1 MKRIILNIACVA
13 MVCTLMTSCQAL
25 KKFFS
30 TDLEEEDFIISQ
42 LYADELVDEKP
53 FVPVVKPERR
63 NSNTSATLGVDIEN
77 SKLRSAIESWY
88 GTPYLYGG
96 CTKQGVDCSCFVGN
110 VYKSVYGITLKRT
123 ANDIYEQSTVV
134 SRNKLKEGDLV
145 FFTNS
150 NQKVS
155 HVGIYLR
162 DDMFVHS
169 STSQGVIIS
178 KLTNTYWSKHF
189 YKGGKIR

>member
-1 MKRIILNIACVA
+1 MKRSVSTIVVLALACA
-13 MVCTLMTSCQAL
+13 MLGSCQSL

-53 FVPVVKPERR
+53 FKPVVRESQRTR
-63 NSNTSATLGVDIEN
+63 NTSVTLGVDIEN
-77 SKLRSAIESWY
+77 AKLRTAIESWY

-96 CTKQGVDCSCFVGN
+96 CTKEGVDCSCFVGN
-110 VYKSVYGITLKRT
+110 IYKSVYGITLKRT
-123 ANDIYEQSTVV
+123 ANDIYLQSTAV
-134 SRNKLKEGDLV
+134 SQNKLKEGDLV

-150 NQKVS
+150 NSKVS

-169 STSQGVIIS
+169 STSHGVIIS
-178 KLTNTYWSKHF
+178 KLTDSYWSKHF
-189 YKGGKIR
+189 YKGGKIK

>member
-1 MKRIILNIACVA
+1 MKKSRIAIFMLLA
-13 MVCTLMTSCQAL
+13 VCGLMLTSCQAL
-25 KKFFS
+25 KKILT

-53 FVPVVKPERR
+53 YVPVLKAERLTR
-63 NSNTSATLGVDIEN
+63 NTSVKLGVDIEN
-77 SKLRSAIESWY
+77 AKLRSAIEDWY

-96 CTKQGVDCSCFVGN
+96 CSKDGVDCSCFVGN
-110 VYKSVYGITLKRT
+110 IYKTVYNITLKRT
-123 ANDIYEQSTVV
+123 ANDIYLQSTPVAK
-134 SRNKLKEGDLV
+134 NKLKEGELV

-150 NQKVS
+150 NNKVS

-169 STSQGVIIS
+169 STSHGVIIS
-178 KLTNTYWSKHF
+178 KLTDSYWSKHF
-189 YKGGKIR
+189 YKGGKI